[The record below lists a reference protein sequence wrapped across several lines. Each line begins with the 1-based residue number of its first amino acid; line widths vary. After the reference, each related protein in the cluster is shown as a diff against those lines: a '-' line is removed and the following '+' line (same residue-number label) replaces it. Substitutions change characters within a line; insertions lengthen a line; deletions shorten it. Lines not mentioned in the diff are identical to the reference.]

1 MCVCMCV
8 RTKAHGGIVLL
19 VNPNLFL
26 MRQERNGRGS
36 ILFIIARQIIPCEPV
51 VDGRDPPDQ
60 RWSLKTDRLW
70 PIS

>member
-1 MCVCMCV
+1 
-8 RTKAHGGIVLL
+8 
-19 VNPNLFL
+19 

-70 PIS
+70 PIK